1 MSYSSS
7 TVRAYALTHI
17 PAIAAASATGY
28 LVGSL
33 WRVRGWP
40 GGYPIAFGTG
50 LLVGALFSEFRKTS
64 SVEPWSR
71 RLPRILTTVVLSV
84 VMLIGLRHWLG

>member
-1 MSYSSS
+1 MKSS
-7 TVRAYALTHI
+7 TIRAYALGHI

-28 LVGSL
+28 LVASL

-40 GGYPIAFGTG
+40 GGYPIAFGTALMVSA
-50 LLVGALFSEFRKTS
+50 LLSEFRKTS

-71 RLPRILTTVVLSV
+71 RLPRILTTVVLTV
-84 VMLIGLRHWLG
+84 AMLIGLQHWLG